1 MKGGRFFMGLLKP
14 ENLTAID
21 MADTYVSSALPTITL
36 DDYISTMYED
46 DCGYIAVAKKER
58 GKFTQTSV
66 PLDLL
71 AYYLDMEGT
80 CYLSINTFFRPSR
93 AKRNVRHLNAF
104 FLDIDCLKIGVS
116 KEDALRAIQHEVKR
130 ETVPEPTCI
139 IDSGNGFY
147 AAWKI
152 ESAPGKF
159 PKVTRL
165 YEHIQRYLYDI
176 FKDIGAD
183 AQALDVSRVLRVPG
197 SKTKADKRV
206 QIVTFNPQATYTMRI
221 MQEYLNFDGQYEEM
235 LADNERRRKD
245 KLAQHTKRNIK
256 HLYNVYTL
264 NTARARDF
272 EMLCK
277 LRNYDVTGFRDTL
290 IYIYHYWMLLVH
302 QDEKTALYHTLNL
315 NDSFLEPLTEDEVK
329 SYVSSSVKMFRD
341 IQGKSPEEL
350 KLQAGV
356 YKMRGYNFS
365 NRKLIELL
373 AITVEEQKHLKTIIS
388 KEVKYQ
394 RNNERRTPRN
404 EDGLTPREAAKK
416 ELVAKVKELH
426 EKGLSNAQIA
436 DKLDISLST
445 VKRCRRAI

>member
-1 MKGGRFFMGLLKP
+1 MGLLKS

-21 MADTYVSSALPTITL
+21 MANTYVSSVLPTITL

-80 CYLSINTFFRPSR
+80 CYLSVNTFFRPSR
-93 AKRNVRHLNAF
+93 AKRHVRHLNAF

-147 AAWKI
+147 AIWKT

-206 QIVTFNPQATYTMRI
+206 QIVTFNSKATYTMRI
-221 MQEYLNFDGQYEEM
+221 MQEYLNFDGQYEAM
-235 LADNERRRKD
+235 LADNAARKETQKD
-245 KLAQHTKRNIK
+245 KPLTLKKRNITN
-256 HLYNVYTL
+256 LFNWYTL
-264 NTARARDF
+264 NIARARDF

-277 LRNYDVTGFRDTL
+277 LRNYDVEGYRDTL
-290 IYIYHYWMLLVH
+290 VYIYHYWMLLVH
-302 QDEKTALYHTLNL
+302 QDEQVAMYHTLNF
-315 NDSFLEPLTEDEVK
+315 NDRFLHPLTEDEVK
-329 SYVSSSVKMFRD
+329 SYVSSSVKMYRD
-341 IQGKSPEEL
+341 IQNKKPEEL
-350 KLQAGV
+350 KLNNAK
-356 YKMRGYNFS
+356 YKQLGYNFTH
-365 NRKLIELL
+365 RRLIELL
-373 AITVEEQKHLKTIIS
+373 NITEEEQKYLGAIIS
-388 KEVKYQ
+388 KDLKKE
-394 RNNERRTPRN
+394 RNNTRRKSERRN
-404 EDGLTPREAAKK
+404 ADGLTSREAAKQ
-416 ELVAKVKELH
+416 ELIAKVKELH
-426 EKGLSNAQIA
+426 AQGLSNPQIA
-436 DKLDISLST
+436 EKLNVSLST

>member
-1 MKGGRFFMGLLKP
+1 MALKL
-14 ENLTAID
+14 EKLTAID
-21 MADTYVSSALPTITL
+21 MANTHVSSVLPTITL
-36 DDYISTMYED
+36 DDYINTMYEE
-46 DCGYIAVAKKER
+46 DCGYIAVAKKQK

-71 AYYLDMEGT
+71 AYYLDLEGT
-80 CYLSINTFFRPSR
+80 CYLSVNTFFRPSR

-116 KEDALRAIQHEVKR
+116 KEDALRAIQYEVQR

-139 IDSGNGFY
+139 IDSGNGLY
-147 AAWKI
+147 PIWKI

-165 YEHIQRYLYDI
+165 YDHIQRYLYDI

-183 AQALDVSRVLRVPG
+183 AQALDISRVLRVPG

-206 QIVTFNPQATYTMRI
+206 QIVTFNPNAIYTMRI
-221 MQEYLNFDGQYEEM
+221 MQEYLNFDGQYEAM
-235 LADNERRRKD
+235 LADNATRRKD
-245 KLAQHTKRNIK
+245 KPTAQQKRNIK

-264 NTARARDF
+264 NVARARDF
-272 EMLCK
+272 EMICK

-290 IYIYHYWMLLVH
+290 IYIYHYWMLMVH

-315 NDSFLEPLTEDEVK
+315 NDSFSEPLTEDEVK

-341 IQGKSPEEL
+341 IQGKSAEEL

-373 AITVEEQKHLKTIIS
+373 EITVEEQKHLKTIIS

-416 ELVAKVKELH
+416 ELIAKVQELTAQ
-426 EKGLSNAQIA
+426 GFTNAQIA
-436 DKLDISLST
+436 KELNISVST
-445 VKRCRRAI
+445 IKRCRR